1 MKKLIQNAYVLDMVD
16 DIPNIRKSDIL
27 IDENIIEKIDKEI
40 NIEDIDTEKENIEI
54 INAKNMLIMPGL
66 VNTHTHAA
74 MSIFRG
80 YKDDRKLMDWLE
92 NAIFPVEDKLQPND
106 IYWNA
111 YLSCL
116 EMIKSGTTTC
126 NDMYFGMDKTIE
138 AIEATGMRA
147 IVAWCITDNSIKD
160 KLDRT
165 REYAKIYNKPGSR
178 IKIYVSAHA
187 PYSCNPE
194 TIELCVNLAK
204 ELNTGLHIHLA
215 ETLDENVTIQDRYEK
230 SSTEYLADLG
240 VFDVPVVLAHGI
252 YVSQSDIDIM
262 KKCNMR
268 GGISHNPISNC
279 KLSSG
284 ICDVVNLRKNGIKV
298 GLGTDGIGST
308 TTLDMF
314 EEMKTAAYL
323 QKINT
328 MEPTSINAYDLLK
341 MATIEGAKVLGLE
354 DEIGTLEVGKK
365 ADIIFIKTDKIHL
378 CPENDVC
385 SNLVYSANGA
395 DVEMVMIDGKV
406 VMKDRKMTNL
416 DEKEVMRQVKKV
428 AKRLC
433 K

>member
-1 MKKLIQNAYVLDMVD
+1 MKTLIYNCYVLDMVGD
-16 DIPNIRKSDIL
+16 APNIRKVDIL
-27 IDENIIEKIDKEI
+27 INDNIIDKIEENIQIDDKEI
-40 NIEDIDTEKENIEI
+40 CEK
-54 INAKNMLIMPGL
+54 INAKGMLIMPGL
-66 VNTHTHAA
+66 VNTHSHAA

-80 YKDDRKLMDWLE
+80 YKDDRMLMDWLE
-92 NAIFPVEDKLQPND
+92 NAIFPVEEKLEPDD

-138 AIEATGMRA
+138 AMEETGIRG
-147 IVAWCITDNSIKD
+147 VVSWCITDDSIKD
-160 KLDRT
+160 KPEKT
-165 REYAKIYNKPGSR
+165 REFVKKYNNDKNSR
-178 IKIYVSAHA
+178 IKIFVSAHA
-187 PYSCNPE
+187 PYSCTPD
-194 TIELCVNLAK
+194 TIKLCVDLAK
-204 ELNTGLHIHLA
+204 ELDTGLHIHLA
-215 ETLDENVTIQDRYEK
+215 ETLDEARIVKDRYEK
-230 SSTEYLADLG
+230 SSTEYLADLD

-252 YVSQSDIDIM
+252 YISDSDIELM
-262 KKCNMR
+262 KSKNIK

-284 ICDVVNLRKNGIKV
+284 ICDVVKLRKNGINV

-323 QKINT
+323 QKVNT
-328 MEPTSINAYDLLK
+328 MEPTSIKAYEILK

-354 DEIGTLEVGKK
+354 DEIGTIEPGKK
-365 ADIIFIKTDKIHL
+365 ADLIFIKTDKIHL
-378 CPENDVC
+378 QPENDVC
-385 SNLVYSANGA
+385 SNIVYSANGS
-395 DVEMVMIDGKV
+395 DVEMVMIDGKI
-406 VMKDRKMTNL
+406 VMQHRKMTNL
-416 DEKEVMRQVKKV
+416 DEKDVIRHVKKI

>member
-1 MKKLIQNAYVLDMVD
+1 MKTLVTNGLILDMVGEV
-16 DIPNIRKSDIL
+16 PNIRKADIL
-27 IDENIIEKIDKEI
+27 IENNKILKIEKDITDEFDK
-40 NIEDIDTEKENIEI
+40 K

-66 VNTHTHAA
+66 VNTHTHLA

-92 NAIFPVEDKLQPND
+92 NAIFPVEDKLQPED
-106 IYWNA
+106 IYWNS

-126 NDMYFGMDKTIE
+126 NDMYFGMNKVIE
-138 AIEATGMRA
+138 AIEATGLRA
-147 IVAWCITDNSIKD
+147 VVAWCLTDDSIRD
-160 KLDRT
+160 KVERT
-165 REYAKIYNKPGSR
+165 REYAKIYNNNPES
-178 IKIYVSAHA
+178 KITIFTSPHA
-187 PYSCNPE
+187 PYSCNPD
-194 TIELCVNLAK
+194 TIKLCVDLAK

-215 ETLDENVTIQDRYEK
+215 ETQNEVVTIRDRYDK
-230 SSTEYLADLG
+230 TATEYLADLD

-252 YVSQSDIDIM
+252 YISDSDIEIL
-262 KKCNMR
+262 KKHNIK

-284 ICDVVNLRKNGIKV
+284 ICDVVKLRKNGINV

-323 QKINT
+323 QKVNT
-328 MEPTSINAYDLLK
+328 MEPTSIKAYDILK

-354 DEIGTLEVGKK
+354 DSIGTIEEGKK
-365 ADIIFIKTDKIHL
+365 ADLIFIKTDKIHL
-378 CPENDVC
+378 CPENDIC
-385 SNLVYSANGA
+385 TNLVYSANGA
-395 DVEMVMIDGKV
+395 DVDTVMIDGKV
-406 VMKDRKMTNL
+406 IMQNRKMIDIN
-416 DEKEVMRQVKKV
+416 EREIMKKVKKI

>member
-1 MKKLIQNAYVLDMVD
+1 MKKLIYNCYVLDMVGD
-16 DIPNIRKSDIL
+16 FANIRKADIL
-27 IDENIIEKIDKEI
+27 INDNIIDKIEENIQIDENEKF
-40 NIEDIDTEKENIEI
+40 EK
-54 INAKNMLIMPGL
+54 INAKGMLIMPGL
-66 VNTHTHAA
+66 VNTHSHAA

-80 YKDDRKLMDWLE
+80 YKDDRMLMDWLE
-92 NAIFPVEDKLQPND
+92 NAIFPVEEKLEPDD

-138 AIEATGMRA
+138 AMEETGIRG
-147 IVAWCITDNSIKD
+147 VVSWCITDDSIKD
-160 KLDRT
+160 KPEKT
-165 REYAKIYNKPGSR
+165 REFVKKYNHDKNSR
-178 IKIYVSAHA
+178 IKVFVSAHA

-194 TIELCVNLAK
+194 TIKLCVDLAK

-215 ETLDENVTIQDRYEK
+215 ETQDEARIVKDRYEK
-230 SSTEYLADLG
+230 NSTEYLADLN

-252 YVSQSDIDIM
+252 YISDSDIELM
-262 KKCNMR
+262 KSKNIR

-284 ICDVVNLRKNGIKV
+284 ICDVVKLRKNGINV
-298 GLGTDGIGST
+298 GIGTDGIGST

-323 QKINT
+323 QKVNT
-328 MEPTSINAYDLLK
+328 MEPTSIRAYEILQ
-341 MATIEGAKVLGLE
+341 MATIEGARVLGLE
-354 DEIGTLEVGKK
+354 DEIGSLEPGKK
-365 ADIIFIKTDKIHL
+365 ADLIFIKTDKIHL
-378 CPENDVC
+378 QPENDVC
-385 SNLVYSANGA
+385 SNIVYSANGS
-395 DVEMVMIDGKV
+395 DIEMVMIDGKV
-406 VMKDRKMTNL
+406 VMQHRKMTNL
-416 DEKEVMRQVKKV
+416 DEKEVIRHVKKI

>member
-1 MKKLIQNAYVLDMVD
+1 MKTLVTNGLILDMVGEV
-16 DIPNIRKSDIL
+16 PNIRKADIL
-27 IDENIIEKIDKEI
+27 IENNKILKIEKDITDEFDK
-40 NIEDIDTEKENIEI
+40 K

-66 VNTHTHAA
+66 VNTHTHLA

-92 NAIFPVEDKLQPND
+92 NAIFPVEDKLQPED
-106 IYWNA
+106 IYWNS

-126 NDMYFGMDKTIE
+126 NDMYFGMNKVIE
-138 AIEATGMRA
+138 AIEATGLRA
-147 IVAWCITDNSIKD
+147 VVAWCLTDDSIRD
-160 KLDRT
+160 KVERT
-165 REYAKIYNKPGSR
+165 REYAKIYNNNPES
-178 IKIYVSAHA
+178 KITIFTSPHA
-187 PYSCNPE
+187 PYSCNPD
-194 TIELCVNLAK
+194 TIKLCVDLAK

-215 ETLDENVTIQDRYEK
+215 ETQNEVVTIRDRYDK
-230 SSTEYLADLG
+230 TATEYLADLD

-252 YVSQSDIDIM
+252 YISDSDIEIL
-262 KKCNMR
+262 KKHNIK

-284 ICDVVNLRKNGIKV
+284 ICDVVNLRKNGINV

-323 QKINT
+323 QKVNT
-328 MEPTSINAYDLLK
+328 MEPTSIKAYDILK

-354 DEIGTLEVGKK
+354 DSIGTIEEGKK
-365 ADIIFIKTDKIHL
+365 ADLIFIKTDKIHL
-378 CPENDVC
+378 CPENDIC
-385 SNLVYSANGA
+385 TNLVYSANGA
-395 DVEMVMIDGKV
+395 DVDTVMIDGKV
-406 VMKDRKMTNL
+406 IMQNRKMIDIN
-416 DEKEVMRQVKKV
+416 EREIMKKVKKI

>member
-1 MKKLIQNAYVLDMVD
+1 MKTLITNAYVLDMVGD
-16 DIPNIRKSDIL
+16 VPNIKKADVL
-27 IDENIIEKIDKEI
+27 INENIIEKIEK
-40 NIEDIDTEKENIEI
+40 DIVVDENVEK

-92 NAIFPVEDKLQPND
+92 NAIFPVEDQLKPDD

-147 IVAWCITDNSIKD
+147 VVAWCITDDSIRD
-160 KLDRT
+160 KVERT
-165 REYAKIYNKPGSR
+165 REYAKKYNIENSR
-178 IKIYVSAHA
+178 IKIYASAHA
-187 PYSCNPE
+187 PYTCNPD
-194 TIELCVNLAK
+194 TMKLCVDLAK

-215 ETLDENVTIQDRYEK
+215 ETLDEDTTIRERYGK
-230 SSTEYLADLG
+230 SSTEYLEYLD
-240 VFDVPVVLAHGI
+240 VFDVPVVLANGI
-252 YVSQSDIDIM
+252 YISDSDIEILKKHNM
-262 KKCNMR
+262 K

-284 ICDVVNLRKNGIKV
+284 ICDVVKLRKNGINV

-323 QKINT
+323 QKVNT
-328 MEPTSINAYDLLK
+328 MEPTSINAYEILK
-341 MATIEGAKVLGLE
+341 MSTIEGARVLGLE
-354 DEIGTLEVGKK
+354 NEIGTLEPGKK

-385 SNLVYSANGA
+385 ANIVYSANGA

-406 VMKDRKMTNL
+406 VMQNRKMTNL
-416 DEKEVMRQVKKV
+416 DEKEVMRQVKKI